1 LIFYIHPELHLNSS
15 FSKNPS
21 TMSNPSYSWTK
32 IIKGSKYIISN
43 DPEAISRDF
52 FQKALASDDV
62 DWADPVS
69 PETMELMIKNACTI
83 GIYVVQNE
91 ENDTRSQLQIGFAR
105 IITDYATLA
114 YLTDVYIQPE
124 YRNLGIAKWLM
135 AYVKDILDAIPSLR
149 RSLLLTGASGKGPK
163 FYEQALDMKVFQAG
177 DEGRVIMMQ
186 RPKKQEKGM

>member
-1 LIFYIHPELHLNSS
+1 
-15 FSKNPS
+15 
-21 TMSNPSYSWTK
+21 MSNPSYLWTK
-32 IIKGSKYIISN
+32 SIKDKEYIISN
-43 DPEAISRDF
+43 DKETISRTF
-52 FQKALASDDV
+52 FQNALASDDI

-69 PETMELMIKNACTI
+69 PSTLELLIKNACTI
-83 GIYVVQNE
+83 GIYVMHPQ
-91 ENDTRSQLQIGFAR
+91 ENGDRLQTQIGFAR

-135 AYVKDILDAIPSLR
+135 VCVKEILDAIPSLR

-163 FYEQALDMKVFQAG
+163 FYEQELDMKVFQAG

-186 RPKKQEKGM
+186 RPRLKE